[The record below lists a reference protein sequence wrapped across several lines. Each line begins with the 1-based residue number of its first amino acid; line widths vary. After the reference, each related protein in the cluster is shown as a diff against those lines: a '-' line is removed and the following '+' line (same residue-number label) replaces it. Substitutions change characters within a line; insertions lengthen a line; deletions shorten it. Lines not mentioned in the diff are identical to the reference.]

1 MQGLPAP
8 KQAARVQPPLDSE
21 EEEEE
26 EDQGEDAVDG
36 DAGSANPIEKAAR
49 QLSKIVAHLSK
60 EKKLKADKSLEAL
73 DRAESGGDGLP
84 RRRIR
89 LGGSVAASRLH
100 FVRCGGCCRSAP
112 S

>member
-1 MQGLPAP
+1 MGGGNHLQGLPAP
-8 KQAARVQPPLDSE
+8 KQAARVQPPL
-21 EEEEE
+21 E